1 MSGNIG
7 NSSRSSDLRE
17 NATVPSRR
25 AEIHRATR
33 ETEIRLVLDL
43 DGTGQ
48 AKVHTGVGF
57 LDHMLELF
65 AKHGLFDLE
74 VSCEGDLRVD
84 AHHTTEDVGIA
95 LGSAIERA
103 LGDKAGIRR
112 YGHLVLPMDEV
123 LVTVALD
130 LGGRPYWAW
139 DAPMPT
145 PRVGDFDTELAADFW
160 QAVAMNGRM
169 NLHVLLHGGRNSHH
183 VIEAIFKAAARALR
197 SACEIDPRVVG
208 VPSTKGTLSS

>member
-1 MSGNIG
+1 MN
-7 NSSRSSDLRE
+7 R
-17 NATVPSRR
+17 V
-25 AEIHRATR
+25 TR

-48 AKVHTGVGF
+48 AKVDTGVGF

-74 VSCEGDLRVD
+74 VSCKGDLRVD
-84 AHHTTEDVGIA
+84 AHHTTEDVGIL
-95 LGSAIERA
+95 LGSAIEKA

-123 LVTVALD
+123 LVTVAVD

-169 NLHVLLHGGRNSHH
+169 NLHVVLHSGRNSHH
-183 VIEAIFKAAARALR
+183 VIEAVFKAAARALR

-208 VPSTKGTLSS
+208 VPSTKGTLSP